1 MLTTHSLYL
10 IQYALMKQKEFAT
23 KENLVINMISTA
35 FVRNNNYNIIKNPDY
50 EVAYKELTFENMNS
64 LAEAYKVNV
73 LCEDEVAV
81 DYLKK
86 IITSR
91 DIQKKLDFIHDM
103 DSDSKGTSCITYK
116 KLIKN
121 GEKLLENSIVVF
133 DPEVSLDDIVG
144 KKASYVQLPSYY
156 GMPLE
161 KEIVKYIHDL
171 PGDDKFFIKF
181 DTEKAA
187 FLNEFSRYGI
197 KDYSEEALKEEKIS
211 KFKNWSKSTPKF
223 KQYVNY
229 FAKNNSHIIEP
240 FLTKFL
246 DELNK
251 KLEARSLPKII
262 R

>member
-1 MLTTHSLYL
+1 
-10 IQYALMKQKEFAT
+10 
-23 KENLVINMISTA
+23 
-35 FVRNNNYNIIKNPDY
+35 
-50 EVAYKELTFENMNS
+50 
-64 LAEAYKVNV
+64 
-73 LCEDEVAV
+73 
-81 DYLKK
+81 
-86 IITSR
+86 
-91 DIQKKLDFIHDM
+91 
-103 DSDSKGTSCITYK
+103 
-116 KLIKN
+116 
-121 GEKLLENSIVVF
+121 
-133 DPEVSLDDIVG
+133 
-144 KKASYVQLPSYY
+144 
-156 GMPLE
+156 MPLE